1 MVNIILGA
9 LSGYQKLNVAAY
21 QALEA
26 AEASAAKK
34 IKFNL
39 DDLDLSAGSI
49 FSDSR
54 TLNIGGDSKLDS
66 LRNTCISIVQ
76 LGLETEGLIDLFMA
90 EGPDA
95 AAEVIRERGH
105 PQYCDENH
113 LTTWVKEIQIKNP
126 ATWDMN
132 PKIAT
137 LQELENLLSYELIDH
152 NALKANDNE

>member
-1 MVNIILGA
+1 M
-9 LSGYQKLNVAAY
+9 AAD

-66 LRNTCISIVQ
+66 LRNTCILRSISPSVSSWGSRQ
-76 LGLETEGLIDLFMA
+76 KD
-90 EGPDA
+90 
-95 AAEVIRERGH
+95 
-105 PQYCDENH
+105 
-113 LTTWVKEIQIKNP
+113 
-126 ATWDMN
+126 
-132 PKIAT
+132 
-137 LQELENLLSYELIDH
+137 
-152 NALKANDNE
+152 

>member
-1 MVNIILGA
+1 
-9 LSGYQKLNVAAY
+9 VAAD

-76 LGLETEGLIDLFMA
+76 LGLKTEGLIDLFMA

-95 AAEVIRERGH
+95 AAEVIRERGN
-105 PQYCDENH
+105 PQYFEENMEYYHENH
-113 LTTWVKEIQIKNP
+113 LTTWVEEIQNP
-126 ATWDMN
+126 ATSDMN
-132 PKIAT
+132 PKVAT
-137 LQELENLLSYELIDH
+137 LQELENLLAYKPIDH

>member
-1 MVNIILGA
+1 M
-9 LSGYQKLNVAAY
+9 AAD

-76 LGLETEGLIDLFMA
+76 LGLETKGLIDLFMA

-95 AAEVIRERGH
+95 AAEVIRERGY
-105 PQYCDENH
+105 PQYFKENMEYYHENH
-113 LTTWVKEIQIKNP
+113 LTTWVKEIQIKNQ

-132 PKIAT
+132 PKVAT
-137 LQELENLLSYELIDH
+137 LQELENLLSYEPIDH